1 VGPVMAQR
9 LNDLGIT
16 KWSQIAAF
24 TPDDFAIVEER
35 LNMKGRIARDT
46 WLQQADVLVRGGEAE
61 YIRVFGK
68 KSR

>member
-1 VGPVMAQR
+1 MLAQR

-16 KWSQIAAF
+16 KWSQVAAL
-24 TPDDFAIVEER
+24 TPEDFAELEER
-35 LNMKGRIARDT
+35 LNMKGRIARES
-46 WLQQADVLVRGGEAE
+46 WLKQAEVLVRGGEAE